1 MIGHI
6 VPAGSTEPMDDNQV
20 AAATGMNRAYV
31 NQLCRHLAAEG
42 IVVRQRG
49 SGGKLRIT
57 ALDPDAARQAAH
69 IAWQIIAAMN
79 VSTSRTQIVA
89 GSKMLHHFLPD
100 LIPPIDR
107 Q

>member
-1 MIGHI
+1 M
-6 VPAGSTEPMDDNQV
+6 
-20 AAATGMNRAYV
+20 ATGMNRAYV
-31 NQLCRHLAAEG
+31 NQLCRRLAAEG
-42 IVVRQRG
+42 IAVRQRG

-57 ALDPDAARQAAH
+57 TLDPDAARQAAH
-69 IAWQIIAAMN
+69 IAWQIIAAIK

-107 Q
+107 PYIQLLHRAQNGLR